1 MKEIRLTDIKSG
13 TLATHDYFGRDGKI
27 LVKQGVVMDGS
38 LLNAMNRRN
47 ISRLYVQEEGEDLKK
62 LFSLKELDNFNLDES
77 YAPIEG
83 DLGNTDSFAASI
95 DKPPP
100 ETVLPI
106 LIGVKKGEE
115 GLKQILNSQ
124 PVLSLDEA
132 IAKSQIVLSVLPSGP
147 PIKELAKEIAVG
159 QRTDAYK
166 KELLTDF
173 DRSYEDV
180 KTLLT
185 SLRAGR
191 PVQGTRIVNLVK
203 GFVKTFL
210 NDKHMLLNLANAK
223 SEGEDYVFRHSLNV
237 ALISISIAA
246 SRGFDEAQIIEV
258 GISGLLHDVGTLFIP
273 DAIRFKTEPLTK
285 DELLE
290 VQKHPMIGIHL
301 IEKIKGLPTVVPL
314 ICYQSHERENRE
326 GYPKQRA
333 GRLIHD
339 FAKIIMVADI
349 YESLTSGRPYRPAKV
364 PYKAMETV
372 LTTVKQGLINADIVR
387 YYLEYASLFP
397 VGSLVMLNSGEIAK
411 VVKPNGTLYSRPLVS
426 VVIGADRKM
435 LPANQPKTY
444 DLKTNNDIKIVQAID
459 NAKLNIAIMQGF

>member
-27 LVKQGVVMDGS
+27 LVKQGVVMDS
-38 LLNAMNRRN
+38 NLLNAINRRN
-47 ISRLYVQEEGEDLKK
+47 ISKLYIQEEGEDLKK
-62 LFSLKELDNFNLDES
+62 LLSLKELDTFDLDDGFS
-77 YAPIEG
+77 PLDDNQNIS
-83 DLGNTDSFAASI
+83 DSFASSI

-100 ETVLPI
+100 ETVLPV

-124 PVLSLDEA
+124 SVLSLDEA
-132 IAKSQIVLSVLPSGP
+132 IAKSQISLSVLPTGTP
-147 PIKELAKEIAVG
+147 AKELAKEMAVG
-159 QRTDAYK
+159 QRTETYK

-173 DRSYEDV
+173 DRSYEEV
-180 KTLLT
+180 KSLLL

-191 PVQGTRIVNLVK
+191 PVQGSRIINLVK
-203 GFVKTFL
+203 TFVKTFL
-210 NDKHMLLNLANAK
+210 NDKHMLLNLATTK
-223 SEGEDYVFRHSLNV
+223 SEEEDYVFRHSLNV
-237 ALISISIAA
+237 SLISISIAA
-246 SRGFDEAQIIEV
+246 SRGFDENQIVEV

-273 DAIRFKTEPLTK
+273 DAIRFKKEPLTK

-301 IEKIKGLPTVVPL
+301 IEKIKGLPVASPL

-339 FAKIIMVADI
+339 YAKILMVADI
-349 YESLTSGRPYRPAKV
+349 YESLTAGRPYRPAKV
-364 PYKAMETV
+364 PYKAMETL
-372 LTTVKQGLINADIVR
+372 LTIVKQGLISADIVR

-397 VGSLVMLNSGEIAK
+397 VGSLVMLSSGEIAK
-411 VVKPNGTLYSRPLVS
+411 IVKPNGTLYARPVVS
-426 VVIGADRKM
+426 VIIGADRKM

-459 NAKLNIAIMQGF
+459 NAKLNIAVMQGF